1 LLIELLIKLQEM
13 LLTEI
18 SIKDK
23 LKELQEKLQE
33 ELLLI
38 NQEK

>member
-1 LLIELLIKLQEM
+1 M

-18 SIKDK
+18 TIKDK

>member
-18 SIKDK
+18 TIKDK

-38 NQEK
+38 NQKK

>member
-1 LLIELLIKLQEM
+1 M

-18 SIKDK
+18 TIKDK

-38 NQEK
+38 NQKK